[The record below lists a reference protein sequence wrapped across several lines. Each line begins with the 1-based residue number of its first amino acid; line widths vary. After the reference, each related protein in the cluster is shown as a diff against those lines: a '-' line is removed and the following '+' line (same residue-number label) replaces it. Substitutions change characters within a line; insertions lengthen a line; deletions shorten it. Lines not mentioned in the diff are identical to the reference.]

1 MNLLLDTH
9 ALLWWLSG
17 DARLGPKARKQIGTG
32 DSRVLVSAAT
42 AWELAHKRAAGKI
55 RIDWDIRDEIAEEG
69 FLELPVALE
78 HAIAAAELPGHH
90 ADPFDRLLVA
100 QARIEGLWLVAA
112 DADVRRYDV
121 PWLDAEA

>member
-17 DARLGPKARKQIGTG
+17 DARLGPGARKQIAAGE
-32 DSRVLVSAAT
+32 SRVLVSAAT
-42 AWELAHKRAAGKI
+42 AWELSHKRAAGKI
-55 RIDWDIRDEIAEEG
+55 RIDWDIREEIAEEG
-69 FLELPVALE
+69 FLELPIAVE
-78 HAIAAAELPGHH
+78 HAIAAAELPRYH

-100 QARIEGLWLVAA
+100 QARVEGLWLVTA
-112 DADVRRYDV
+112 DADVQRYDV